1 MKNRASDEALHHEE
15 AHGGDTY
22 NQPSWDSAA
31 DPLGS
36 CIGQLDGSPDNENA
50 GSSLGK
56 TKTSHLASTS

>member
-1 MKNRASDEALHHEE
+1 MMNQASDEALHHEE
-15 AHGGDTY
+15 AHGGGTD

-31 DPLGS
+31 ALLES
-36 CIGQLDGSPDNENA
+36 CIGQLDVSQDNENA